1 MIAIAHILGKRQ
13 GEQVV
18 YQLVFSFHIPYIKID
33 FTVKIVIIAVGKT
46 ATQYIAA
53 ATDDF
58 IRRASRYVPVEMS
71 IIPDLRSTR
80 GLTEE
85 MQKQREGKSIIAS
98 LQPGD
103 LVTLLD
109 ERGAELTSRQFAGEI
124 ERGMV
129 SGLKRMVFVIG
140 GPYGF
145 SPEVYA
151 RADRKLSLSRM
162 TFTHEMVRLFFAEQ
176 VYRAMTIMRGE
187 PYHHD

>member
-1 MIAIAHILGKRQ
+1 M
-13 GEQVV
+13 
-18 YQLVFSFHIPYIKID
+18 
-33 FTVKIVIIAVGKT
+33 KIVIIAVGKT

-124 ERGMV
+124 ERGIV

>member
-1 MIAIAHILGKRQ
+1 M
-13 GEQVV
+13 
-18 YQLVFSFHIPYIKID
+18 
-33 FTVKIVIIAVGKT
+33 KIVIIAVGKT

-98 LQPGD
+98 LQPSD

>member
-1 MIAIAHILGKRQ
+1 M
-13 GEQVV
+13 
-18 YQLVFSFHIPYIKID
+18 
-33 FTVKIVIIAVGKT
+33 KIVILAVGRT
-46 ATQYIAA
+46 STQYIAS

-58 IRRASRYVPVEMS
+58 IRRASRYMPVEMAV
-71 IIPDLRSTR
+71 IPDLKSTR
-80 GLTEE
+80 TLSEE
-85 MQKQREGKSIIAS
+85 QQKQREGRLIIEA

-109 ERGAELTSRQFAGEI
+109 ERGKELTSREFSAEI
-124 ERGMV
+124 ERGAV

-145 SPEVYA
+145 SDEVYS

-176 VYRAMTIMRGE
+176 VYRAMTIMHGE

>member
-1 MIAIAHILGKRQ
+1 M
-13 GEQVV
+13 
-18 YQLVFSFHIPYIKID
+18 
-33 FTVKIVIIAVGKT
+33 KIVIIAVGKT

-103 LVTLLD
+103 FVTLLD